1 MIPQSLLQRL
11 ETSRNG
17 DRPEALRGLGDWL
30 ATLDTAGLAAVRPD
44 LLRLDGL
51 RAADLDGLRADGQR
65 RLDEAKR
72 AQAAIEAAE
81 SGDVDNDASYAVQ
94 IGVAG
99 TPFLVWRK
107 RTPDGVTPV
116 ILASFVP
123 RVIGETVRH
132 RAGSEKPARTFT
144 LEVRLPRGTVT
155 AELAAEEIAD
165 DRAFWT
171 AITNVAGSEAQVK
184 TLSAKRHLAEAAKA
198 LADPERPQSEVFEF
212 TGWHERNGRLVY
224 LSAGGAI
231 GTDDPLTV
239 DLSNMAAGT
248 GCFPLANFGPRDDGD
263 EALATAIAALS
274 GPVRQCLGDRVM
286 LPQLAAVALAPAL
299 RWAPITEL
307 PVLHAM
313 GVTGRGKT
321 RSARILQAFYGLDR
335 PALSWGW
342 TQTAIEIVASSLRDA
357 VVCIDDLKAS
367 TCDPRVAVKTMQRWA
382 DRRPRV
388 RSNRSG
394 SGLIGSPTIASL
406 LVSNGEDLPAGEASV
421 AARALFIPVETESF
435 NEDAFRA
442 AEAALPVLST
452 LTARYIGWLAENQD
466 ALGALI
472 GESFNESRLRYLAHL
487 VGRTRVNDAGRV
499 ASSCALLETGA
510 MLLTRYLR
518 TVGWTDDQAGE
529 WMESTQNALEAI
541 AAAQAGMIDEES
553 SAVLFLSAIAALL
566 DQREAELVPV
576 EAGKSCPPL
585 SACSADRPGARL
597 IGYRRENEILLDPAL
612 ALPAVRQWLQRQGLS
627 RPVET
632 NGLYAQL
639 RSGAYLARMDKD
651 KTAVGHR
658 LTDRTQRRFLVLKS
672 SSIDQPDGE
681 DAQPEEAPQF

>member
-1 MIPQSLLQRL
+1 MIPQTLLTRL
-11 ETSRNG
+11 ENSRNG

-51 RAADLDGLRADGQR
+51 RAADLDGLRADGLR
-65 RLDEAKR
+65 RLDEQRR
-72 AQAAIEAAE
+72 AQAALDAAE
-81 SGDVDNDASYAVQ
+81 AGDVDSDASYAVQ
-94 IGVAG
+94 MGAAG
-99 TPFLVWRK
+99 TPFLVWHK

-116 ILASFVP
+116 ILAHFAP
-123 RVIGETVRH
+123 RVIGEMVRH
-132 RAGSEKPARTFT
+132 RPGGETTRVLSVEIAT
-144 LEVRLPRGTVT
+144 PRGPRTMDVLPEDLADPRRFLTCCYNALGADLVLSST
-155 AELAAEEIAD
+155 AASRHLPLAA
-165 DRAFWT
+165 T
-171 AITNVAGSEAQVK
+171 V
-184 TLSAKRHLAEAAKA
+184 
-198 LADPERPQSEVFEF
+198 LADPERPRSEVFEF
-212 TGWHERNGRLVY
+212 TGWHERDGRLVY

-263 EALATAIAALS
+263 EALQAALAALS
-274 GPVRQCLGDRVM
+274 GPVRACLGDRVM

-342 TQTAIEIVASSLRDA
+342 TQTAIEIVASSLRDC

-394 SGLIGSPTIASL
+394 SGLIGSPHIASL
-406 LVSNGEDLPAGEASV
+406 MLSNGEDLPAGEASV
-421 AARALFIPVETESF
+421 AARALFIPVETDAF

-452 LTARYIGWLAENQD
+452 LTARYIRWLAENQD
-466 ALGALI
+466 GVGALI
-472 GESFNESRLRYLAHL
+472 GESFNDARRRYLAHL

-510 MLLTRYLR
+510 MLLTRFLR
-518 TVGWTDDQAGE
+518 TAPWPDDQAGE
-529 WMESTQNALEAI
+529 WMAATQDALEAI
-541 AAAQAGMIDEES
+541 ASAQAGMIDEES
-553 SAVLFLSAIAALL
+553 SAMLFLSAIAALL
-566 DQREAELVPV
+566 DQREVELVPV

-585 SACSADRPGARL
+585 AGCSADKPGARL

-639 RSGAYLARMDKD
+639 RSGGYLARVDKD
-651 KTAVGHR
+651 KTAVVHK
-658 LTDRTQRRFLVLKS
+658 LSDRTQRRFLALKS
-672 SSIDQPDGE
+672 TSIDQLADDE
-681 DAQPEEAPQF
+681 DQPEEAPRF